1 MCPDGKAYSGAGL
14 SRHSDQ
20 ILPHLLPDLVL
31 PNNSRGSALLRATE
45 EGWLIG
51 CILLMIWGGLRR
63 SEAKRLLVSYCAFK
77 KRCVET
83 SACGM
88 LFGILTCGVKRPG
101 AKSLAST
108 CNNAKAKVP
117 DITKLMRRCLRI
129 HGGLTA
135 DKLLKS
141 TQKERVLLEVR
152 HCQHASGWRTTR
164 GGKVMQRERQVEIS
178 NGVVGVV
185 SAEECV

>member
-1 MCPDGKAYSGAGL
+1 MGL
-14 SRHSDQ
+14 GGQRQNGYLS
-20 ILPHLLPDLVL
+20 PTAHLKKKVCQD
-31 PNNSRGSALLRATE
+31 
-45 EGWLIG
+45 I
-51 CILLMIWGGLRR
+51 GLRR
-63 SEAKRLLVSYCAFK
+63 AFWNFDLGREAAWGQV
-77 KRCVET
+77 
-83 SACGM
+83 
-88 LFGILTCGVKRPG
+88 FGKHLQQC
-101 AKSLAST
+101 
-108 CNNAKAKVP
+108 KAKVP

-135 DKLLKS
+135 DKLLKGPATRPTVRS
-141 TQKERVLLEVR
+141 PDLAWHPRLDAALTQKERVLLEVR